1 MRLTRETRTWLGGA
15 IQETANPNRNSWA
28 GTQEGCDLDRFAM
41 IRITVDGNPDART
54 GYVCDIR
61 QLDQLAQ
68 TVVRKK
74 IEASNRSDACSLATL
89 AFALQEAFI
98 VVEKKTPEGTT
109 LRSVEL
115 VLSPFTRLAIEP
127 GDPPMLKLTQSFEFS
142 ASHRLAIPTLSDSE
156 NRELFGKCSNPEGHG
171 HNYVFE
177 ITVAGEAGLP
187 NGTLT
192 DIGALDRI
200 VREHVVD
207 AFDHK
212 NLNTQCP
219 EFSDLNPTVENIAA
233 VIFSR
238 LKGKFDTSE
247 LDRVRV
253 WETPKTSAE
262 VTRDNLCS

>member
-1 MRLTRETRTWLGGA
+1 MRLTRETRTWLGGVT
-15 IQETANPNRNSWA
+15 QETTDPNRNSWA

-41 IRITVDGNPDART
+41 IRITVDGTPDART

-61 QLDQLAQ
+61 HLDQLAQ

-74 IEASNRSDACSLATL
+74 IEDSQKSGTCSLASHAT
-89 AFALQEAFI
+89 ALQDAF
-98 VVEKKTPEGTT
+98 VDVQKTVPNGTT
-109 LRSVEL
+109 LQSVEL

-142 ASHRLAIPTLSDSE
+142 ASHRLAIPTLSESE
-156 NRELFGKCSNPEGHG
+156 NRELFGKCSNQEGHG

-177 ITVAGEAGLP
+177 ITVAGVTGQP

-192 DIGALDRI
+192 DIGSIDRI
-200 VREHVVD
+200 VRENVVD
-207 AFDHK
+207 PFDHK
-212 NLNTQCP
+212 TLNTQCP

-233 VIFSR
+233 VIFTR
-238 LKGKFDTSE
+238 LRGKFDACD

-262 VTRDNLCS
+262 VTRDNSDC